1 MFGFAQPFPSPR
13 ERLFFSSPRA
23 VISTPLEPS
32 GSPAP
37 AFLTLDFSP
46 CYHEK
51 EMEGYRMSNRFYFTL
66 MGICLIGIFFFLLKM
81 LGTEL
86 QYYF

>member
-1 MFGFAQPFPSPR
+1 
-13 ERLFFSSPRA
+13 
-23 VISTPLEPS
+23 
-32 GSPAP
+32 
-37 AFLTLDFSP
+37 
-46 CYHEK
+46 
-51 EMEGYRMSNRFYFTL
+51 MSNRLFFTL